1 MTSVVAGLL
10 KKKSSLIDTGFM
22 FAVLDENDIDH
33 DSCSIVFKR
42 EPNMLLPEAVLPEL
56 AYLIIRSLGYKTLT
70 TFLDYIVAENLPLI
84 STIPQDLERASEIL
98 KKYADSK
105 IDYVD
110 CMIMAIAERLNVNRI
125 LTVDQRDFRLFR
137 PRHCDFFEIVP

>member
-1 MTSVVAGLL
+1 
-10 KKKSSLIDTGFM
+10 M
-22 FAVLDENDIDH
+22 FAILDENDIDH

-42 EPNMLLPEAVLPEL
+42 ETNMLLPEAVLPEL
-56 AYLIIRSLGYKTLT
+56 AYLIIRSLGYRILT
-70 TFLDYIVAENLPLI
+70 TFLDYIVAGNLPLI
-84 STIPQDLERASEIL
+84 STTPQDLERASEIL

-125 LTVDQRDFRLFR
+125 LTVDQRDFSLFR
-137 PRHCDFFEIVP
+137 PKHCNVFEILP

>member
-1 MTSVVAGLL
+1 MAGLL

-22 FAVLDENDIDH
+22 FAVLDKNDIAH

-56 AYLIIRSLGYKTLT
+56 AYLIILSLGYQTLT
-70 TFLDYIVAENLPLI
+70 TFLDYIVAGNLPLI

-110 CMIMAIAERLNVNRI
+110 CMIMAIAERLNVKRI
-125 LTVDQRDFRLFR
+125 LTVDRRDFSLFR
-137 PRHCDFFEIVP
+137 PKHCDAFEIVP